1 MTPITVKCDIHLERH
16 GKAKSIQ
23 PGRSPVAVESGR
35 VPRITRFLA
44 LAIQAEQLLR
54 DGTITSYSEL
64 AELGHVTRARIT
76 QIMNLLHLAPDIQ
89 ESILDLPRTTTGR
102 DPIILRDL
110 QLIAM
115 TLDWKKQRKLWR
127 ELFRVADTYL

>member
-1 MTPITVKCDIHLERH
+1 MTPITVECDIHLARH
-16 GKAKSIQ
+16 GKAKTIQ
-23 PGRSPVAVESGR
+23 PGPSPATLESGR

-54 DGTITSYSEL
+54 DGTVTRYSEL

-89 ESILDLPRTTTGR
+89 EAILDLPRTTSGR
-102 DPIILRDL
+102 DAIILRDL
-110 QLIAM
+110 QPLAM
-115 TLDWKKQRKLWR
+115 TLDWRKQSKMWR
-127 ELFRVADTYL
+127 ELSKPY